1 MAPFVALEVY
11 VQIII
16 EAMVWI
22 CFPSGRI
29 TKIFSIKV
37 QVQRERRYVEQLCVK
52 YEYSVEI

>member
-1 MAPFVALEVY
+1 
-11 VQIII
+11 
-16 EAMVWI
+16 MVWI